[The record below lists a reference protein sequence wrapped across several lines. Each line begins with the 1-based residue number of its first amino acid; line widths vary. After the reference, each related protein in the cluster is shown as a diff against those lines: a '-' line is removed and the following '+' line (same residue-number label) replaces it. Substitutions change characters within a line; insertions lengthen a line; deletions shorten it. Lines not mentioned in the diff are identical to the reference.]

1 MAKVLKKFKPLYITI
16 GILAGLI
23 AICLLRRSLISEKTS
38 YSDAITNQRVFD
50 YGELL
55 TDEEEEKLEKLID
68 KRQRQTGYDIVL
80 VTLNMD
86 VSVYNNIDRA
96 GIFARDYEDI
106 MNEHGSTYRDDFYQ
120 WAYESDY
127 DRFDLY
133 LFQRAFW
140 DEYRFGFDGHEKGAT
155 DEGKGVIFVD
165 NWYNDQTW
173 FGTAGDDDL
182 IDKYEKNDAAA
193 STHMLKTV
201 GKRVE
206 ANPYEAYKFYI
217 NTFYYDMTEWIPF
230 NFYINRFWPLILGII
245 IAVIAYLIRS
255 AQYKAKDTTTAS
267 TYVNGAPKMNVC
279 NDILV
284 NTYVTS
290 RTISSGSSGGR
301 GGGGGFGGGGHGGHG
316 GGH

>member
-1 MAKVLKKFKPLYITI
+1 MVKVLKKFKPLYITI

-38 YSDAITNQRVFD
+38 YSDAITDQRVFD

-55 TDEEEEKLEKLID
+55 TDEEEEKLQKLID

-80 VTLNMD
+80 VTLDMD
-86 VSVYNNIDRA
+86 VSDYNKIDRA
-96 GIFARDYEDI
+96 DIFDRPYEDI
-106 MNEHGSTYRDDFYQ
+106 MDERGSTYRNDFYQ

-127 DRFDLY
+127 DRMDLY

-140 DEYRFGFDGHEKGAT
+140 DEYRFGFDGHPKGRT
-155 DEGKGVIFVD
+155 DVGKGVIFVD
-165 NWYNDQTW
+165 NWYNEQTW
-173 FGTAGDDDL
+173 FGTSGDDDL
-182 IDKYEKNDAAA
+182 IYKYEKNDAAA

-206 ANPYEAYKFYI
+206 SNPYEAYKFYI

-230 NFYINRFWPLILGII
+230 NIYINRFWPLILGIV

-255 AQYKAKDTTTAS
+255 SQYKAKDTTTAT
-267 TYVNGAPKMNVC
+267 TYVNGQPKLNVC
-279 NDILV
+279 QDILV

-301 GGGGGFGGGGHGGHG
+301 GGGGFGGGGHGGHG